1 MLKWVDLA
9 EICIS
14 EPVIFQNNWKFDTKL
29 DRMFEKSILKHFVD
43 PSITSLFFVPSHP
56 HQNLDLSLE
65 FLYQVPIS
73 QNIPSRTKKYQKFH
87 PPPIFPGSLT
97 RSQVYIYI

>member
-14 EPVIFQNNWKFDTKL
+14 EAVIFQNNWKFDTKL

-43 PSITSLFFVPSHP
+43 PSTRLYS
-56 HQNLDLSLE
+56 LSL
-65 FLYQVPIS
+65 L
-73 QNIPSRTKKYQKFH
+73 IPTK
-87 PPPIFPGSLT
+87 I
-97 RSQVYIYI
+97 